1 MPDPRGP
8 AGGAGPS
15 GDPGIQ
21 SFTAVLNEANVV
33 GGTGSTATGTAS
45 ISVVGPI
52 LLYRIDVA
60 DITDV
65 TATHIHGP
73 AAAGANAGVL
83 LGLCSSGNSPDCAT
97 GTVNGILVSDAASN
111 ASSVSFD
118 SLMVLLGNGNAYV
131 NVHTSAFPGGE
142 IRGQITP

>member
-1 MPDPRGP
+1 M
-8 AGGAGPS
+8 
-15 GDPGIQ
+15 
-21 SFTAVLNEANVV
+21 V

-83 LGLCSSGNSPDCAT
+83 LGLSSSGNSPDCAT